1 METVLKQLALCTLR
15 DATMPFAFD
24 GTVPL
29 PVALK
34 PPPLVL
40 QVMNPPFSLTPFT
53 VQFHEPS
60 AEPSIE
66 NGAFP
71 LQEILKE
78 KEGCAAAKGT
88 AYRAALRMK
97 TRAMRILFNLTAP
110 SSIPLLLP
118 RLLQR

>member
-1 METVLKQLALCTLR
+1 MKDCVVETVLKQLALCTLR
-15 DATMPFAFD
+15 EATIPFAFD

-60 AEPSIE
+60 AEPSIA
-66 NGAFP
+66 NGALP

-78 KEGCAAAKGT
+78 KEDCAAAKGT
-88 AYRAALRMK
+88 ADRAALRMK
-97 TRAMRILFNLTAP
+97 ARAITILF
-110 SSIPLLLP
+110 LLSP
-118 RLLQR
+118 P